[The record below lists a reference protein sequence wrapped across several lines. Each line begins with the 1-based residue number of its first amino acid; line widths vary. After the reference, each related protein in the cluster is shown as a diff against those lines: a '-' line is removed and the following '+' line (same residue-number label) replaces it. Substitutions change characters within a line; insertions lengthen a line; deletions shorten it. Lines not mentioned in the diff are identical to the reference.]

1 MTRKDRDEF
10 RIGLDNLLR
19 DLLTPEPPYHR
30 FDSPVFNP
38 VLRHPNDD
46 LVTEPEHF
54 VIRLDIKVPE
64 TDKDVIYTV
73 KRSVSTANRERY
85 RKEKS

>member
-19 DLLTPEPPYHR
+19 DLVVPMPPYQR

-64 TDKDVIYTV
+64 FDTKVFYQVQILT
-73 KRSVSTANRERY
+73 
-85 RKEKS
+85 